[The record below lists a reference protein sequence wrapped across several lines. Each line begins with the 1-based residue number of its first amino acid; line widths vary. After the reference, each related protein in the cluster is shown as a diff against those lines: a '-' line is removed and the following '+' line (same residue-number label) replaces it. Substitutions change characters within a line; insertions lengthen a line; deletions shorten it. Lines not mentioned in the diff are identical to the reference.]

1 MDYVIDI
8 DYTLNNLKKKNSS
21 LIKELD
27 KMNDTTNNLSNTIN
41 ELKENHTNNVLD
53 KLFIYNSLIA
63 VLLLVIYY
71 I

>member
-41 ELKENHTNNVLD
+41 ELKENHMNYVLD